1 MPLAIGFGISKTL
14 LLHLHVPAIYRNFF
28 VLVILQL
35 NQYQTILHLQ
45 PLH

>member
-1 MPLAIGFGISKTL
+1 MPPAIGFGISKTL
-14 LLHLHVPAIYRNFF
+14 LLHLHVPAIYRNFS

-35 NQYQTILHLQ
+35 NQCQTALHLQ